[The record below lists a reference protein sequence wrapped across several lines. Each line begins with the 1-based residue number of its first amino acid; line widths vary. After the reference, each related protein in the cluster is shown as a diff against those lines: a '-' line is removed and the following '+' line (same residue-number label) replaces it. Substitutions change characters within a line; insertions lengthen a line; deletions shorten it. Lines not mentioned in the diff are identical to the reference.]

1 MSARLASS
9 VWVSPAAARSALIR
23 SAKAALRAGTIKF
36 FCLPFATSIKVTT
49 LPPIRSR
56 QQNPGT
62 AIYNWGSHYREQVA
76 AVVIRLTITGA
87 RYRSRSQRP
96 LASVVSGLALSS
108 GGQGRV
114 SRP

>member
-49 LPPIRSR
+49 LPPIRCR
-56 QQNPGT
+56 QQNLGT
-62 AIYNWGSHYREQVA
+62 AIYNWGPQ
-76 AVVIRLTITGA
+76 
-87 RYRSRSQRP
+87 
-96 LASVVSGLALSS
+96 
-108 GGQGRV
+108 
-114 SRP
+114 